1 MIVKNKGGILGGI
14 LAGALAGTAVG
25 LMLAPKSG
33 KESREVVGS
42 KAGELQQRAGD
53 YVDLLRA
60 KFKKDDKAQ
69 AVGVEYS
76 NHSDNHW
83 TDGG

>member
-1 MIVKNKGGILGGI
+1 MLLL

-33 KESREVVGS
+33 KETREVVGS

-60 KFKKDDKAQ
+60 KFKKDEEAET
-69 AVGVEYS
+69 VSVP
-76 NHSDNHW
+76 SDNHW